1 MVRFRVHRSPLRQF
15 LAGLVGLLL
24 LVAAYEI
31 VFQHKVTLEPLTDD
45 NGSLTVRG
53 GKQRNQDLIIGT
65 AFFLAGGGLVAVA
78 LGGLINPRPVLV
90 VDDRELQLRI
100 AGPQRML
107 SVAWD
112 DVLEVRSGRE
122 PGDAHRSRPVFLL
135 LLRDPDIW
143 PDQFWGARR
152 DGSWLIVDAESWT
165 RPPDEVVVH
174 ARLAL
179 ESSQRAVA
187 VSENDVD

>member
-31 VFQHKVTLEPLTDD
+31 IFQHKVTLEPLTDD

>member
-15 LAGLVGLLL
+15 LAGLVGLWL

-31 VFQHKVTLEPLTDD
+31 IFQHKVTLEPLTDD

>member
-1 MVRFRVHRSPLRQF
+1 MRFRVHRSPLRQF
-15 LAGLVGLLL
+15 LAGLVGLWL

-31 VFQHKVTLEPLTDD
+31 IFQHKVTLEPLTDD

-65 AFFLAGGGLVAVA
+65 AFFLAGGGLVAGA

-152 DGSWLIVDAESWT
+152 DDSWLIVDAESWT

-174 ARLAL
+174 AWLAL

>member
-1 MVRFRVHRSPLRQF
+1 MRFRVHRSPLRQF
-15 LAGLVGLLL
+15 LAGLVGLWL

-31 VFQHKVTLEPLTDD
+31 IFQHKVTLEPLTDD
-45 NGSLTVRG
+45 NGSLAVRG
-53 GKQRNQDLIIGT
+53 GKHRNQDLSIGT
-65 AFFLAGGGLVAVA
+65 AFFLAGGGLVAGA